1 MDGRDIGTVVL
12 PDAELKIYMV
22 ASVKARAERRY
33 REYLEKNVKAD
44 YDEIYRDIEQR
55 DYQDMNRE
63 ASPLRKAEDA
73 IQIDTSDMSIEEV
86 VKEIRRNIPTLS

>member
-1 MDGRDIGTVVL
+1 MDGRDIGTVGL
-12 PDAELKIYMV
+12 PDAELQIYMV